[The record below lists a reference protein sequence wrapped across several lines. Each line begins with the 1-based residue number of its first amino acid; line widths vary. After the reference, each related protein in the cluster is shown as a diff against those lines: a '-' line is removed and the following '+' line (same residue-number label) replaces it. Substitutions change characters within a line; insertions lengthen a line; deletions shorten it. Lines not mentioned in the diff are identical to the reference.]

1 MAKQKFKITNWPT
14 YNKALINRGSITFWL
29 DDEAIQAWYESAT
42 PSSRGRPQRY
52 SDLAITTVLVI
63 KRVFRLTLRAA
74 QGFIDSIFSLMNVPL
89 RCPDYSC
96 VSRRAKSVN
105 VSFKTP
111 TRGEI
116 AHLVIDST
124 GLVFG
129 EGEWKVKKHG
139 QERRRIWR
147 KLHLAVDSKTHEI
160 ICADLSLNNVTDSE
174 AFPGLIRQTHR
185 KIRSAAADG
194 AYDTRLCHDELR
206 RKKISA
212 LIPPRKGAG
221 YWPGE
226 YADRNRAVA
235 NQRMTGSNARWKW
248 TTDYNRRSIAE
259 TAMYRVKQLF
269 GGSLTLRDYDGQVAE
284 AMALVRALNKM
295 TKQVCLKACVLPENT
310 TRYGETYPK
319 SDLFN
324 KAPANHTLPLPELF
338 IVSSTFMSAS
348 LFAYDLPSSNNDSWV
363 TPQGRKSLSMTPA
376 FA

>member
-1 MAKQKFKITNWPT
+1 M
-14 YNKALINRGSITFWL
+14 
-29 DDEAIQAWYESAT
+29 
-42 PSSRGRPQRY
+42 
-52 SDLAITTVLVI
+52 
-63 KRVFRLTLRAA
+63 FRLTLRAA
-74 QGFIDSIFSLMNVPL
+74 QGFIDSIFTLMNVPL
-89 RCPDYSC
+89 RCPDYTS
-96 VSRRAKSVN
+96 VSKRAKSVN

-124 GLVFG
+124 GLKVFG

-139 QERRRIWR
+139 GNAAVSGESCIWQ
-147 KLHLAVDSKTHEI
+147 LTATHDEI

-185 KIRSAAADG
+185 KIRAASADG

-235 NQRMTGSNARWKW
+235 NQRLTGSNARWKW

-295 TKQVCLKACVLPENT
+295 TKAGMPESV
-310 TRYGETYPK
+310 RI
-319 SDLFN
+319 
-324 KAPANHTLPLPELF
+324 A
-338 IVSSTFMSAS
+338 
-348 LFAYDLPSSNNDSWV
+348 
-363 TPQGRKSLSMTPA
+363 
-376 FA
+376 